1 MYKIKSIICC
11 FFIGLF
17 FISCSN
23 YLDVFS
29 RKEKNPFAGKTFV
42 DSNYYLSKIEG
53 VDTGYIAFKENT
65 ATVWSKIEN
74 NVYKFVE
81 YTYQIDEEK
90 KQLVFDFK
98 GIYAYLPAEGY
109 EQNTLITSFSD
120 IANYLKNLNIEST
133 MKNNRTREEAIEYI
147 FKNDYEPY
155 YSEYIN
161 SIPRTEEGM
170 SDFLEIIATEV
181 FEPSYTVTYS
191 LGKNTSAGINL
202 DSWGVYDENKKITE
216 QANGVFSEGT
226 ELDYNGDIFHYLEF
240 VLGKAF
246 DLGEWKDEHT
256 YILKTGENLSETLS
270 FNFSDVTYNEE
281 EDKYCC
287 TLTGDEGSAEM
298 TFKPLSIFDVLCF
311 PFLFIIEDFVF

>member
-53 VDTGYIAFKENT
+53 VNTGYITFKENT

-133 MKNNRTREEAIEYI
+133 MKNNRTR
-147 FKNDYEPY
+147 
-155 YSEYIN
+155 
-161 SIPRTEEGM
+161 
-170 SDFLEIIATEV
+170 
-181 FEPSYTVTYS
+181 
-191 LGKNTSAGINL
+191 
-202 DSWGVYDENKKITE
+202 
-216 QANGVFSEGT
+216 
-226 ELDYNGDIFHYLEF
+226 
-240 VLGKAF
+240 
-246 DLGEWKDEHT
+246 
-256 YILKTGENLSETLS
+256 
-270 FNFSDVTYNEE
+270 
-281 EDKYCC
+281 
-287 TLTGDEGSAEM
+287 
-298 TFKPLSIFDVLCF
+298 
-311 PFLFIIEDFVF
+311 